1 MSESSGVTLAVL
13 GCGTMASAIL
23 AGLLDADVVRP
34 DEVVATAAS
43 QASRERIRSQLG
55 VRVCDDNAGRVP
67 GRRSCCSG

>member
-1 MSESSGVTLAVL
+1 
-13 GCGTMASAIL
+13 MASAIL

-55 VRVCDDNAGRVP
+55 VRVCDDNAAACAGAKVVLL
-67 GRRSCCSG
+67 SLIHI